1 MLTSYFHVYGQWTD
15 NGIDK
20 MKYLNFL
27 KMTQKAVSSCLTD
40 ISKVEDLALSQ
51 EHQNSLEWKIA

>member
-1 MLTSYFHVYGQWTD
+1 
-15 NGIDK
+15 
-20 MKYLNFL
+20 
-27 KMTQKAVSSCLTD
+27 MTQRAVSSRLTD